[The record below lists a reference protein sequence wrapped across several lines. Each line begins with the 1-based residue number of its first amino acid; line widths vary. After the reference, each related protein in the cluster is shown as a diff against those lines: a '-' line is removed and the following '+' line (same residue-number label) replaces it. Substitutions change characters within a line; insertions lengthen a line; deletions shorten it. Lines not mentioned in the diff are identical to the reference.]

1 MNLTLQE
8 IRRIVQAHYSY
19 YMYDYNNFP
28 SFEII
33 HDYNYINSILKD
45 VQKYMNKYNIE
56 YSLKTDVSGH
66 VVYYIKKADVFII
79 TFDNYYLVV
88 CKNVT
93 NSDISLTPVHKHKD
107 LFVINSFYDGN
118 LVVPQICLEINK
130 NSGTIITRYS
140 LHGKIH
146 NESTAA
152 INEYYF
158 QTNKDKVVKQ
168 RYYLNGRQYSKLEWL
183 KEVNAPREQII
194 EHLKTT
200 SLMLEFPRVKVKL
213 VKEIEETNE
222 MIVNIDGDKTLQIY
236 YNGQYYRI
244 DSMSNCGKF
253 LKIAPIQNEEV
264 DEDE

>member
-1 MNLTLQE
+1 MNLTLKE
-8 IRRIVQAHYSY
+8 IRQIAQAQYSY

-33 HDYNYINSILKD
+33 HDYKYINSILKN
-45 VQKYMNKYNIE
+45 VQKCMNKYNIE

-66 VVYYIKKADVFII
+66 VVYYIKKADVYII

-88 CKNVT
+88 CNDVT
-93 NSDISLTPVHKHKD
+93 NCLTPVCKHKD
-107 LFVINSFYDGN
+107 LFVTNSFYDGN
-118 LVVPQICLEINK
+118 LAIPQISLEIKK
-130 NSGTIITRYS
+130 NSGIITTRYF
-140 LHGKIH
+140 LHGKMH
-146 NESTAA
+146 NQSTTA
-152 INEYYF
+152 INEYCF
-158 QTNKDKVVKQ
+158 QTNKNKIVKQ

-222 MIVNIDGDKTLQIY
+222 MIVNIDEDKTLQIY
-236 YNGQYYRI
+236 YNEQYYRV

-253 LKIAPIQNEEV
+253 LKITPVQKEDVN
-264 DEDE
+264 EDE